1 MENRL
6 SNVLI
11 VSITPYFLE
20 KEFFWFQENIKT
32 ILQSAKTQAFWQ
44 DNILF
49 LEKDQK
55 ISISEVLKKIDELG
69 YEKVFKTTQPGE
81 FSQIGGIIEIF
92 SINSQFAVRLD
103 FLGNRIESIERL
115 NIEVENEKISKELLK
130 KKLKSQKIFSDLK
143 GLKSGDYLVHLDH
156 GVARYTGKSE
166 TINQNTEQNPNDQNI
181 KPKEYYVLEYA
192 VGDKL
197 YVPVGLERKLNRYI
211 GFTEPKLSRL
221 GGILWQKTKKKIKE
235 DTEKLAK
242 DLLEMFAQKEICQ
255 RPAYLRE
262 EIFETLSSGFP
273 YKLTPDQEET
283 LRDIKENLKLLKPMD
298 RIVCGDV
305 GFGKTE
311 IALRVAGLSAENGKQ
326 TALICPTT
334 ILASQHYQTFKKRF
348 ANLPV
353 NIALLSR
360 LQTAREK
367 QTIKE
372 KLKSGEIDIVVGTHS
387 LLAKSIEF
395 KNLGLLIIDD
405 EQKFG
410 VKQKEIL
417 RTKYPHIDV
426 LSLSATPIPRTMYLA
441 LSSLK
446 EMSFIQTPPQGRKAI
461 KTYVL
466 PFKKEVIK
474 KAIEAELARNGQIYF
489 LHNRIGTLPFFKQL
503 LEDLGTQAK
512 IGILHS
518 KLKEQEIIKTLS
530 DFQIGKTNLL
540 LTTTIIENGI
550 DITNANTLIVDNA
563 TRLGLSQAYQLRG
576 RIGRGTQQSF
586 AYFLYPKGQ
595 LKGLAKQ
602 RLTALKQAEE
612 LGSGY
617 KIATQ
622 DMEIRGAGNI
632 LGKEQSGSVNRI
644 GLNLYCQM
652 LGEAVEKLKT
662 NICH

>member
-1 MENRL
+1 MENL
-6 SNVLI
+6 KEILI

-20 KEFFWFQENIKT
+20 KEFFWFDENIKT

-44 DNILF
+44 DNTLF
-49 LEKDQK
+49 LEQDQK

-69 YEKVFKTTQPGE
+69 YEKVFKITEPGE

-92 SINSQFAVRLD
+92 SINSAFAIRLD
-103 FLGNRIESIERL
+103 FLGNKIETIEKL
-115 NIEVENEKISKELLK
+115 PIEIENEKNSKELLK

-156 GVARYTGKSE
+156 GVGRLEGV
-166 TINQNTEQNPNDQNI
+166 QLLPGR
-181 KPKEYYVLEYA
+181 KELNSFQSFYVLEYA
-192 VGDKL
+192 QGDKL
-197 YVPVGLERKLNRYI
+197 FVPVGLERKLNRYI
-211 GFTEPKLSRL
+211 GFSEPKLSRL

-235 DTEKLAK
+235 DTEKFAK
-242 DLLEMFAQKEICQ
+242 ELLEIFAQKEICQ

-283 LRDIKENLKLLKPMD
+283 LKDIKENLRALKPMD

-311 IALRVAGLSAENGKQ
+311 IALRVAGLSAENSKQ

-360 LQTAREK
+360 LQTPREK

-446 EMSFIQTPPQGRKAI
+446 KMSFIQTPPQGRKAI

-466 PFKKEVIK
+466 PFKKDIIK
-474 KAIEAELARNGQIYF
+474 KAITAELARDGQIYF

-503 LEDLGTQAK
+503 VESLSTNAK
-512 IGILHS
+512 VGVLHS
-518 KLKEQEIIKTLS
+518 KLKEKEIVETLS
-530 DFQIGKTNLL
+530 DFQTGKTNLL

-576 RIGRGTQQSF
+576 RIGRGTTQSF
-586 AYFLYPKGQ
+586 AYFLYPKSQ

-602 RLTALKQAEE
+602 RLTALKQTEE

-617 KIATQ
+617 RIATQ

-632 LGKEQSGSVNRI
+632 LGKEQSGAVNRI

-652 LGEAVEKLKT
+652 LSEAVEKLK
-662 NICH
+662 NISA

>member
-1 MENRL
+1 
-6 SNVLI
+6 
-11 VSITPYFLE
+11 LE
-20 KEFFWFQENIKT
+20 GVQ
-32 ILQSAKTQAFWQ
+32 L
-44 DNILF
+44 L
-49 LEKDQK
+49 
-55 ISISEVLKKIDELG
+55 
-69 YEKVFKTTQPGE
+69 PG
-81 FSQIGGIIEIF
+81 
-92 SINSQFAVRLD
+92 R
-103 FLGNRIESIERL
+103 
-115 NIEVENEKISKELLK
+115 KELN
-130 KKLKSQKIFSDLK
+130 SFQSF
-143 GLKSGDYLVHLDH
+143 
-156 GVARYTGKSE
+156 
-166 TINQNTEQNPNDQNI
+166 
-181 KPKEYYVLEYA
+181 YVLEYA
-192 VGDKL
+192 QGDKL
-197 YVPVGLERKLNRYI
+197 FVPVGLERKLNRYI
-211 GFTEPKLSRL
+211 GFSEPKLSRL

-235 DTEKLAK
+235 DTEKFAK
-242 DLLEMFAQKEICQ
+242 ELLEIFAQKEICQ

-283 LRDIKENLKLLKPMD
+283 LKDIKENLRALKPMD

-311 IALRVAGLSAENGKQ
+311 IALRVAGLSAENSKQ

-360 LQTAREK
+360 LQTPREK

-446 EMSFIQTPPQGRKAI
+446 KMSFIQTPPQGRKAI

-466 PFKKEVIK
+466 PFKKDIIK
-474 KAIEAELARNGQIYF
+474 KAITAELARDGQIYF

-503 LEDLGTQAK
+503 VESLSTNAK
-512 IGILHS
+512 VGVLHS
-518 KLKEQEIIKTLS
+518 KLKEKEIVETLS
-530 DFQIGKTNLL
+530 DFQTGKTNLL

-576 RIGRGTQQSF
+576 RIGRGTTQSF
-586 AYFLYPKGQ
+586 AYFLYPKSQ

-602 RLTALKQAEE
+602 RLTALKQTEE

-617 KIATQ
+617 RIATQ

-632 LGKEQSGSVNRI
+632 LGKEQSGAVNRI

-652 LGEAVEKLKT
+652 LSEAVEKLK
-662 NICH
+662 NISA